1 MTGPHHRTRAR
12 DHRDRHRA
20 GDRRPHGTGTGPGA
34 RHQPPHQHQHQHS
47 EEYRP

>member
-1 MTGPHHRTRAR
+1 MTVPHHRTRAR

-20 GDRRPHGTGTGPGA
+20 GDRRPHGTGPGT
-34 RHQPPHQHQHQHS
+34 RHQPPHQYQHQHS